1 MQDFGLVVI
10 GAHSGLFLKDLVS
23 EYQDQNI
30 LLVEPVPYN
39 YEILLQGGNV
49 KKILIYLL
57 SIGIFGVAS
66 IANSQTIRIGTEGAY
81 PPWNNLN
88 SAGELEGAEIDFGNE
103 ACERMGV
110 TCEWVTQDWDGIIPA
125 LLQGKYDI
133 IIAGMSITEERK
145 EKVNFTTGYM
155 TDGARFAVLKNSGL
169 ANLNIAGMAKVNLN
183 NAGGKEQAAIG
194 QLIAAMDGK
203 TVCVQSST
211 IHQNFL
217 EKHMSGA
224 VDVELY
230 QAVDDHNLDLAA
242 GRCDAVLADVGSIID
257 FMESDGGVDVAF
269 TGPTFSG
276 GVFGDG
282 VGGAVR
288 KEDTDIL
295 EMWNAAIAEM
305 SKDGTTAEITKEWFG
320 RDISM

>member
-1 MQDFGLVVI
+1 M
-10 GAHSGLFLKDLVS
+10 
-23 EYQDQNI
+23 
-30 LLVEPVPYN
+30 
-39 YEILLQGGNV
+39 
-49 KKILIYLL
+49 KKFIIYLL

-103 ACERMGV
+103 ACKRMGV

-224 VDVELY
+224 VDVKLY

-320 RDISM
+320 RYISM

>member
-1 MQDFGLVVI
+1 M
-10 GAHSGLFLKDLVS
+10 
-23 EYQDQNI
+23 
-30 LLVEPVPYN
+30 
-39 YEILLQGGNV
+39 

-224 VDVELY
+224 VDVKLY

-269 TGPTFSG
+269 TGPTSSG

>member
-1 MQDFGLVVI
+1 M
-10 GAHSGLFLKDLVS
+10 
-23 EYQDQNI
+23 
-30 LLVEPVPYN
+30 
-39 YEILLQGGNV
+39 

-103 ACERMGV
+103 ACKRMGV

-224 VDVELY
+224 VDVKLY

-295 EMWNAAIAEM
+295 EMWNAAISEM
-305 SKDGTTAEITKEWFG
+305 SKDGTTAEITKRWFG

>member
-1 MQDFGLVVI
+1 MKNFI
-10 GAHSGLFLKDLVS
+10 
-23 EYQDQNI
+23 
-30 LLVEPVPYN
+30 
-39 YEILLQGGNV
+39 
-49 KKILIYLL
+49 IYLL

-88 SAGELEGAEIDFGNE
+88 SAGDLEGAEIDFGNE
-103 ACERMGV
+103 ACKRMGV

-145 EKVNFTTGYM
+145 EKVNFTNGYM

-224 VDVELY
+224 VDVKLY

>member
-1 MQDFGLVVI
+1 VKKFLLVV
-10 GAHSGLFLKDLVS
+10 
-23 EYQDQNI
+23 
-30 LLVEPVPYN
+30 
-39 YEILLQGGNV
+39 
-49 KKILIYLL
+49 L
-57 SIGIFGVAS
+57 SLGVLGSAS

-81 PPWNNLN
+81 PPWNNIN
-88 SAGELEGAEIDFGNE
+88 SAGDLEGAEIEFGNE
-103 ACERMGV
+103 ACKRMGV

-145 EKVNFTTGYM
+145 VKVNFTNGYM
-155 TDGARFAVLKNSGL
+155 TDGARFAVLKDSGL
-169 ANLNIAGMAKVNLN
+169 ADLNIAGMAKVNLN

-224 VDVELY
+224 VDVKLY
-230 QAVDDHNLDLAA
+230 QSVDDHNLDLAA
-242 GRCDAVLADVGSIID
+242 GRCDAILADVGSIID

-295 EMWNAAIAEM
+295 DMWNSVIADM
-305 SKDGTTAEITKEWFG
+305 SKDGTTAEITKRWFG

>member
-1 MQDFGLVVI
+1 
-10 GAHSGLFLKDLVS
+10 
-23 EYQDQNI
+23 
-30 LLVEPVPYN
+30 
-39 YEILLQGGNV
+39 V

-57 SIGIFGVAS
+57 SIGVFGVAS

-103 ACERMGV
+103 ACKRMGV

-145 EKVNFTTGYM
+145 EKVNFTNGYM

-224 VDVELY
+224 VDVKLY

-282 VGGAVR
+282 VGGAIR
-288 KEDTDIL
+288 KEDAEIL
-295 EMWNAAIAEM
+295 EMWNAAITEM

>member
-1 MQDFGLVVI
+1 M
-10 GAHSGLFLKDLVS
+10 
-23 EYQDQNI
+23 
-30 LLVEPVPYN
+30 
-39 YEILLQGGNV
+39 
-49 KKILIYLL
+49 KKFIIYLL
-57 SIGIFGVAS
+57 SIGVFGVAS

-145 EKVNFTTGYM
+145 QKVNFTTGYM

-224 VDVELY
+224 VDVKLY

-305 SKDGTTAEITKEWFG
+305 SKEGTTAEITKEWFG

>member
-1 MQDFGLVVI
+1 M
-10 GAHSGLFLKDLVS
+10 
-23 EYQDQNI
+23 
-30 LLVEPVPYN
+30 
-39 YEILLQGGNV
+39 

-103 ACERMGV
+103 ACKRMGV

-224 VDVELY
+224 VDVKLY

-257 FMESDGGVDVAF
+257 FMESDGGVDVSF

>member
-1 MQDFGLVVI
+1 M
-10 GAHSGLFLKDLVS
+10 
-23 EYQDQNI
+23 
-30 LLVEPVPYN
+30 
-39 YEILLQGGNV
+39 

-57 SIGIFGVAS
+57 SVGIFGIAS

-224 VDVELY
+224 VDVKLY

-288 KEDTDIL
+288 KEDTEIL

>member
-1 MQDFGLVVI
+1 M
-10 GAHSGLFLKDLVS
+10 
-23 EYQDQNI
+23 
-30 LLVEPVPYN
+30 
-39 YEILLQGGNV
+39 
-49 KKILIYLL
+49 KKILLILFSLSLL
-57 SIGIFGVAS
+57 SITAIGNAKS
-66 IANSQTIRIGTEGAY
+66 IRIGTEGAY

-155 TDGARFAVLKNSGL
+155 TDGARFAVLKDSGL
-169 ANLNIAGMAKVNLN
+169 ADLNIAGMSKVNLN

-224 VDVELY
+224 VDVKLY

-295 EMWNAAIAEM
+295 EMWNATISEM
-305 SKDGTTAEITKEWFG
+305 SKDGTTAEITKRWFG

>member
-1 MQDFGLVVI
+1 M
-10 GAHSGLFLKDLVS
+10 
-23 EYQDQNI
+23 
-30 LLVEPVPYN
+30 
-39 YEILLQGGNV
+39 
-49 KKILIYLL
+49 KKFIIYLL

-103 ACERMGV
+103 ACKRMGV

-224 VDVELY
+224 VDVKLY

-288 KEDTDIL
+288 KEDTEIL
-295 EMWNAAIAEM
+295 EMWNAAISEM
-305 SKDGTTAEITKEWFG
+305 SKDGTTAEITKQWFG

>member
-1 MQDFGLVVI
+1 M
-10 GAHSGLFLKDLVS
+10 
-23 EYQDQNI
+23 
-30 LLVEPVPYN
+30 
-39 YEILLQGGNV
+39 
-49 KKILIYLL
+49 KKFIIYLL

-66 IANSQTIRIGTEGAY
+66 VANSQTIRIGTEGAY

-169 ANLNIAGMAKVNLN
+169 ANLNIAGMSKVNLN

-224 VDVELY
+224 VDVKLY

-305 SKDGTTAEITKEWFG
+305 SKDGTTAEITKEGFG

>member
-1 MQDFGLVVI
+1 M
-10 GAHSGLFLKDLVS
+10 
-23 EYQDQNI
+23 
-30 LLVEPVPYN
+30 
-39 YEILLQGGNV
+39 
-49 KKILIYLL
+49 KKFLIYLL
-57 SIGIFGVAS
+57 SIGVFGIAS

-103 ACERMGV
+103 ACKRMGV

-194 QLIAAMDGK
+194 QLVAAMDGK

-224 VDVELY
+224 VDVKLY

-288 KEDTDIL
+288 KEDTEIL

>member
-1 MQDFGLVVI
+1 
-10 GAHSGLFLKDLVS
+10 
-23 EYQDQNI
+23 
-30 LLVEPVPYN
+30 
-39 YEILLQGGNV
+39 V

-224 VDVELY
+224 VDVKLY

-295 EMWNAAIAEM
+295 EMWNAAITEM

>member
-1 MQDFGLVVI
+1 M
-10 GAHSGLFLKDLVS
+10 
-23 EYQDQNI
+23 
-30 LLVEPVPYN
+30 
-39 YEILLQGGNV
+39 
-49 KKILIYLL
+49 KKILIYFL
-57 SIGIFGVAS
+57 SIGIFGIAS

-103 ACERMGV
+103 ACKRMGV

-169 ANLNIAGMAKVNLN
+169 ANLNISGMAKVNLN

-224 VDVELY
+224 VDVKLY

>member
-1 MQDFGLVVI
+1 MKKFLLIVLSLGVLGL
-10 GAHSGLFLKDLVS
+10 
-23 EYQDQNI
+23 
-30 LLVEPVPYN
+30 
-39 YEILLQGGNV
+39 
-49 KKILIYLL
+49 
-57 SIGIFGVAS
+57 AS

-81 PPWNNLN
+81 PPWNNIN
-88 SAGELEGAEIDFGNE
+88 SAGDLEGAEIDFGNE
-103 ACERMGV
+103 ACKRMGV

-169 ANLNIAGMAKVNLN
+169 ADLNIAGMAKVNLN

-224 VDVELY
+224 VDVKLY

-242 GRCDAVLADVGSIID
+242 GRCDAILADVGSIID

-295 EMWNAAIAEM
+295 EMWNSVISEM
-305 SKDGTTAEITKEWFG
+305 SKDGTTAEITKNWFG

>member
-1 MQDFGLVVI
+1 M
-10 GAHSGLFLKDLVS
+10 
-23 EYQDQNI
+23 
-30 LLVEPVPYN
+30 
-39 YEILLQGGNV
+39 

-57 SIGIFGVAS
+57 SIGVFGVAS

-155 TDGARFAVLKNSGL
+155 TDGARFAVLKDSGL
-169 ANLNIAGMAKVNLN
+169 ADLNIAGMAKVNLN

-194 QLIAAMDGK
+194 QLVAAMDGK

-224 VDVELY
+224 VDVKLY

-288 KEDTDIL
+288 KEDNDIL
-295 EMWNAAIAEM
+295 EMWNAAISEM
-305 SKDGTTAEITKEWFG
+305 SKDGTTAEITKRWFG

>member
-1 MQDFGLVVI
+1 
-10 GAHSGLFLKDLVS
+10 
-23 EYQDQNI
+23 
-30 LLVEPVPYN
+30 
-39 YEILLQGGNV
+39 
-49 KKILIYLL
+49 
-57 SIGIFGVAS
+57 
-66 IANSQTIRIGTEGAY
+66 
-81 PPWNNLN
+81 
-88 SAGELEGAEIDFGNE
+88 
-103 ACERMGV
+103 
-110 TCEWVTQDWDGIIPA
+110 
-125 LLQGKYDI
+125 
-133 IIAGMSITEERK
+133 MSITEERK

-224 VDVELY
+224 VDVKLY

-257 FMESDGGVDVAF
+257 FMESDGGGDVSF

-288 KEDTDIL
+288 KEDTEIL
-295 EMWNAAIAEM
+295 DMWNAAISEM

>member
-1 MQDFGLVVI
+1 MKKFLLVVLSL
-10 GAHSGLFLKDLVS
+10 GVLGL
-23 EYQDQNI
+23 
-30 LLVEPVPYN
+30 
-39 YEILLQGGNV
+39 
-49 KKILIYLL
+49 
-57 SIGIFGVAS
+57 AS

-155 TDGARFAVLKNSGL
+155 TDGARFAVLKDSGL
-169 ANLNIAGMAKVNLN
+169 ADLNIAGMAKVNLN

-194 QLIAAMDGK
+194 QLVAAMDGK

-224 VDVELY
+224 VDVKLY

-242 GRCDAVLADVGSIID
+242 GRCDAILADVGSIID
-257 FMESDGGVDVAF
+257 FMESDGGVDVSF

-288 KEDTDIL
+288 KEDNDIL
-295 EMWNAAIAEM
+295 EMWNKVIAEM
-305 SKDGTTAEITKEWFG
+305 SADGTTATITEKWFG

>member
-1 MQDFGLVVI
+1 MKKLLLIVLSLSFLGL
-10 GAHSGLFLKDLVS
+10 
-23 EYQDQNI
+23 
-30 LLVEPVPYN
+30 
-39 YEILLQGGNV
+39 
-49 KKILIYLL
+49 
-57 SIGIFGVAS
+57 AS

-81 PPWNNLN
+81 PPWNNIN
-88 SAGELEGAEIDFGNE
+88 SAGDLEGAEIDFGNE

-169 ANLNIAGMAKVNLN
+169 ADLNIAGMAKVNLN

-194 QLIAAMDGK
+194 QIIAAMDGK

-224 VDVELY
+224 VDVKLY

-242 GRCDAVLADVGSIID
+242 GRCDAILADVGSIID

-295 EMWNAAIAEM
+295 EMWNAAISEM
-305 SKDGTTAEITKEWFG
+305 SKDGTTAEITKRWFG

>member
-1 MQDFGLVVI
+1 MKKF
-10 GAHSGLFLKDLVS
+10 
-23 EYQDQNI
+23 
-30 LLVEPVPYN
+30 LLVM
-39 YEILLQGGNV
+39 LSLG
-49 KKILIYLL
+49 LISL
-57 SIGIFGVAS
+57 AN
-66 IANSQTIRIGTEGAY
+66 IANSKTIRIGTEGAY

-88 SAGELEGAEIDFGNE
+88 SAGELEGAEIEFGNE
-103 ACERMGV
+103 ACKRMGA

-133 IIAGMSITEERK
+133 IVAGMSITEERK

-155 TDGARFAVLKNSGL
+155 TDGARFAVLKDSGL
-169 ANLNIAGMAKVNLN
+169 ADLSIAGMAKVNLN

-194 QLIAAMDGK
+194 QLIAAMDGM

-217 EKHMSGA
+217 EQHMSGA
-224 VDVELY
+224 VDVKLY

-242 GRCDAVLADVGSIID
+242 GRCDAILADVGSIID
-257 FMESDGGVDVAF
+257 FMESGGGVDVAF

-288 KEDTDIL
+288 KEDTAIL
-295 EMWNAAIAEM
+295 EMWNSAISEM
-305 SKDGTTAEITKEWFG
+305 SKDGTTAEITKKWFG

>member
-1 MQDFGLVVI
+1 M
-10 GAHSGLFLKDLVS
+10 
-23 EYQDQNI
+23 
-30 LLVEPVPYN
+30 
-39 YEILLQGGNV
+39 

-103 ACERMGV
+103 ACKRMGV

-155 TDGARFAVLKNSGL
+155 TDGARFAVIKDSGL

-224 VDVELY
+224 VDVKLY

>member
-1 MQDFGLVVI
+1 
-10 GAHSGLFLKDLVS
+10 
-23 EYQDQNI
+23 
-30 LLVEPVPYN
+30 
-39 YEILLQGGNV
+39 V
-49 KKILIYLL
+49 KKIFLSLLALALL
-57 SIGIFGVAS
+57 SSVSVANAKS
-66 IANSQTIRIGTEGAY
+66 IRIGTEGAY

-88 SAGELEGAEIDFGNE
+88 SAGELEGAEIDFGIE
-103 ACERMGV
+103 ACKRMGV
-110 TCEWVTQDWDGIIPA
+110 ECEWVTQDWDGIIPA
-125 LLQGKYDI
+125 LLNGKYDI

-145 EKVNFTTGYM
+145 QKVNFTTGYM
-155 TDGARFAVLKNSGL
+155 TDGARFAVLKDSGL
-169 ANLNIAGMAKVNLN
+169 ADLSIAGMAKVNLN

-194 QLIAAMDGK
+194 QLIAAMNGK

-217 EKHMSGA
+217 EKHMAGA
-224 VDVELY
+224 VEVRLY

-242 GRCDAVLADVGSIID
+242 GRCDAILADVGSIID
-257 FMESDGGVDVAF
+257 FMESDGGVDIAF

-295 EMWNAAIAEM
+295 EMWNSAIAEM
-305 SKDGTTAEITKEWFG
+305 SADGTTAEITKKWFG

>member
-1 MQDFGLVVI
+1 M
-10 GAHSGLFLKDLVS
+10 
-23 EYQDQNI
+23 
-30 LLVEPVPYN
+30 
-39 YEILLQGGNV
+39 
-49 KKILIYLL
+49 KKILLPFLALIIL
-57 SIGIFGVAS
+57 SLSSS
-66 IANSQTIRIGTEGAY
+66 INAKSIRIGTEGAY
-81 PPWNNLN
+81 PPWNEKN

-103 ACERMGV
+103 ACKRMGV
-110 TCEWVTQDWDGIIPA
+110 DCEWVIQDWDGIIPA
-125 LLQGKYDI
+125 LLNGKYDI

-145 EKVNFTTGYM
+145 QKVNFTNGYM
-155 TDGARFAVLKNSGL
+155 TDGARFAVLKDSGL
-169 ANLNIAGMAKVNLN
+169 ADLKIAGMAKVNLN

-194 QLIAAMDGK
+194 QLIAAMNGK
-203 TVCVQSST
+203 NVCVQSST

-224 VDVELY
+224 VEVSLY

-242 GRCDAVLADVGSIID
+242 GRCDAILADVGSIID
-257 FMESDGGVDVAF
+257 FMESDGGVDIAF

-295 EMWNAAIAEM
+295 EMWNSAIAEM
-305 SKDGTTAEITKEWFG
+305 SADGTTAAITKQRFG

>member
-1 MQDFGLVVI
+1 V
-10 GAHSGLFLKDLVS
+10 K
-23 EYQDQNI
+23 NI
-30 LLVEPVPYN
+30 LLVV
-39 YEILLQGGNV
+39 
-49 KKILIYLL
+49 L
-57 SIGIFGVAS
+57 SLSVFGLAS

-81 PPWNNLN
+81 PPWNNIN
-88 SAGELEGAEIDFGNE
+88 SAGDLEGAEIDFGNE

-155 TDGARFAVLKNSGL
+155 TDGARFAVLKDSGL
-169 ANLNIAGMAKVNLN
+169 ADLNIAGMAKVNLN

-224 VDVELY
+224 VDVKLY

-288 KEDTDIL
+288 KEDNEIL
-295 EMWNAAIAEM
+295 DMWNAAISEM

>member
-1 MQDFGLVVI
+1 M
-10 GAHSGLFLKDLVS
+10 
-23 EYQDQNI
+23 
-30 LLVEPVPYN
+30 
-39 YEILLQGGNV
+39 

-103 ACERMGV
+103 ACNRMGV

-224 VDVELY
+224 VDVKLY